1 MKVIISLPLKNWFI
15 FANNKTVYQSVPGLL
30 REKEMVTE
38 LLVKYSP
45 LTQSYIYFL
54 IRIRGKTIS
63 LNWQSGI

>member
-15 FANNKTVYQSVPGLL
+15 FANNKTIYQSIPGLL

-45 LTQSYIYFL
+45 LTQSYIYIF
-54 IRIRGKTIS
+54 
-63 LNWQSGI
+63 